1 MLRFTSARAAGGGL
15 IGLVLLAWL
24 GAPAAYAAELYHDG
38 DLDVRWDNTLQYTA
52 AFRLF
57 PQDRALLANV
67 NWDDGDRNFD
77 PGAISNRLDLFSEL
91 EVTDGDYG
99 LRLSGAGW
107 YDTVYLQKNDNDS
120 AATFNPFSVPHNEFT
135 HAVRSL
141 HGEDLELG
149 DAFVHGNFDIADIP
163 ASFRAGRYT
172 LLWGESV
179 FFGDNSIAAGQAPTD
194 VIRELA
200 QPESYTKD
208 VFLPV
213 WQSSV
218 LLQPAENISLGAYYQ
233 FAWRKDVLPGS
244 GSYFSYSDFLG
255 AGGERII
262 LAPGHFLYRAH
273 ALRAPDTG
281 QYGVSLQ
288 VSGSEFDYGFYA
300 LRFNAKEP
308 QTYIYFGAPSR
319 GDGTYRLV
327 YPTGVELYG
336 ASFSTYVSDSDVAG
350 EISFRRNMPLVSYP
364 IVVPSGAPADNDDH
378 PLYAI
383 GDTLHAQVS
392 SDTTFSAS
400 PFWQRADLAVEL
412 AANERLSI
420 TKNPVAIDPS
430 TDRFAMAFQ
439 ANFTPQYFQVLPAL
453 DVSLPIGFGYGLVGN
468 SSTDETQQAHAGNFE
483 IGIAATYR
491 AVWQGSLNYTHFIA
505 TPSPARQSLAD
516 RDFIALT
523 LRRSF

>member
-1 MLRFTSARAAGGGL
+1 
-15 IGLVLLAWL
+15 
-24 GAPAAYAAELYHDG
+24 
-38 DLDVRWDNTLQYTA
+38 
-52 AFRLF
+52 
-57 PQDRALLANV
+57 
-67 NWDDGDRNFD
+67 
-77 PGAISNRLDLFSEL
+77 
-91 EVTDGDYG
+91 
-99 LRLSGAGW
+99 
-107 YDTVYLQKNDNDS
+107 
-120 AATFNPFSVPHNEFT
+120 
-135 HAVRSL
+135 
-141 HGEDLELG
+141 
-149 DAFVHGNFDIADIP
+149 
-163 ASFRAGRYT
+163 
-172 LLWGESV
+172 
-179 FFGDNSIAAGQAPTD
+179 
-194 VIRELA
+194 
-200 QPESYTKD
+200 
-208 VFLPV
+208 
-213 WQSSV
+213 
-218 LLQPAENISLGAYYQ
+218 
-233 FAWRKDVLPGS
+233 
-244 GSYFSYSDFLG
+244 
-255 AGGERII
+255 
-262 LAPGHFLYRAH
+262 
-273 ALRAPDTG
+273 
-281 QYGVSLQ
+281 
-288 VSGSEFDYGFYA
+288 
-300 LRFNAKEP
+300 
-308 QTYIYFGAPSR
+308 
-319 GDGTYRLV
+319 
-327 YPTGVELYG
+327 
-336 ASFSTYVSDSDVAG
+336 VSDSDVAG